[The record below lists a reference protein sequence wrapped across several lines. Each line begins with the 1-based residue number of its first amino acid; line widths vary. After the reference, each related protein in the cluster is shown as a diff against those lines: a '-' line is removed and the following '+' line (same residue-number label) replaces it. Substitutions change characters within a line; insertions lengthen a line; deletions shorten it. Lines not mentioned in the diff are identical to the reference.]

1 MKLKISSRQAATKAE
16 SWLSR
21 SSGDILFWVVGLGGF
36 AYALARALAHAEY
49 DLRTPPVLVG
59 DAVIAAAVLLGYA
72 ARSEGFE
79 WKKGIL
85 RCLPYGLW
93 SAAVFQLTLPVMG
106 KFGEDVIFDTRF
118 YSPDAP
124 FIIVFAAIHGML
136 VMLLAGPFAAR
147 ALQAEE
153 GLPAWADDEL
163 IQVTAATVLL
173 FFLVAAVVRL
183 LVEGRW

>member
-1 MKLKISSRQAATKAE
+1 MKFKRPSRQHGSDGPARWTRVPADAAYGA
-16 SWLSR
+16 
-21 SSGDILFWVVGLGGF
+21 VGLAVFTF
-36 AYALARALAHAEY
+36 ALLRAFAHEEY
-49 DLRTPPVLVG
+49 DLRTVPILLF
-59 DAVIAAAVLLGYA
+59 DAFIATAVAFGYA
-72 ARSEGFE
+72 WHSKSLERG
-79 WKKGIL
+79 KGVV
-85 RCLPYGLW
+85 RCLLFGLW

-106 KFGEDVIFDTRF
+106 RFGEDVIFDTRF

-147 ALQAEE
+147 ALQTEE

-183 LVEGRW
+183 LVERGW